1 MSQVIPTLTL
11 GLVIEARY
19 VLKSKFWI
27 TINYGFNKYVFS
39 LVWIASLLLMAIS
52 EIQIVQFL
60 SGEKETPPNSTLIT
74 LGITFAFISIA
85 LNPIIEIAIRVFNK
99 TIALIATKI
108 PYQYI
113 RFLNF
118 CWRKNISPSKRFFSY
133 RNRRMESR
141 LKRLEILIVASRNLA
156 HSNPNIKY
164 RDHITALESISLEL
178 TELRRN
184 NLETKEM
191 LSSPK
196 RYNLEHLDQ
205 EKMQQKINKL
215 SERLSNY
222 W

>member
-1 MSQVIPTLTL
+1 M
-11 GLVIEARY
+11 IEARY

-27 TINYGFNKYVFS
+27 TINNGFNKYVFS

-85 LNPIIEIAIRVFNK
+85 LNPIVEIAIRVFNRN
-99 TIALIATKI
+99 IAFIATKI

-141 LKRLEILIVASRNLA
+141 LKRLEILIVASRNLVY
-156 HSNPNIKY
+156 SNPNIKD
-164 RDHITALESISLEL
+164 REHMTALESISLEL
-178 TELRRN
+178 KGLHRN
-184 NLETKEM
+184 NLELREM

-196 RYNLEHLDQ
+196 RYNLEHLNQ
-205 EKMQQKINKL
+205 EKMQQRINKL
-215 SERLSNY
+215 SESLPNY

>member
-1 MSQVIPTLTL
+1 MIPTLTL

-27 TINYGFNKYVFS
+27 TINNGFNKYVFS

-85 LNPIIEIAIRVFNK
+85 LNPIVEIAIRVFNR
-99 TIALIATKI
+99 TIAFIATKI

-141 LKRLEILIVASRNLA
+141 LKRLEILIVASRNLVY
-156 HSNPNIKY
+156 SNPNIKD
-164 RDHITALESISLEL
+164 REHMTALESISLEL
-178 TELRRN
+178 KGLHRN
-184 NLETKEM
+184 NLELREM

-196 RYNLEHLDQ
+196 RYNLEHLNQ
-205 EKMQQKINKL
+205 EKMQQRINKL
-215 SERLSNY
+215 SESLPNY

>member
-1 MSQVIPTLTL
+1 M
-11 GLVIEARY
+11 IEARY

-27 TINYGFNKYVFS
+27 TINNGFNKYVFS

-85 LNPIIEIAIRVFNK
+85 LNPIVEIAIRVFNR
-99 TIALIATKI
+99 TIAFIATKI

-141 LKRLEILIVASRNLA
+141 LKRLEILIVASRNLVY
-156 HSNPNIKY
+156 SNPNIKD
-164 RDHITALESISLEL
+164 REHMTALESISLEL
-178 TELRRN
+178 KGLHRN
-184 NLETKEM
+184 NLELREM

-196 RYNLEHLDQ
+196 RYNLEHLNQ
-205 EKMQQKINKL
+205 EKMQQRINKL
-215 SERLSNY
+215 SESLPNY